1 MKTPFFNI
9 FINNNIETDR
19 LKFQCTFD
27 SAILSHNLHR
37 DIDIP
42 THIVSVKKGYTLGKS
57 ILFDGKKDN
66 ELKDISLLLTISQG
80 TQIFAKGQNLGRV
93 SSYRKEDTELFL
105 SYEIGDFIQIA
116 LENLA
121 KMQDQER
128 VIIKQA
134 MLMFYQAKHYL
145 FYDDLRDI
153 LMMNCF
159 EFLLGAI
166 YRLDPSNT
174 NKDVYISD
182 SFSYIMQKFN
192 YQGCIDIKLRAEI
205 GTQKLSEFKKAKNIK
220 LIKSFSAQFVSMR
233 NYIAHGKHSQ
243 KPIFAD
249 NFHFKLE
256 AFIRIILIDLLYNKD
271 YKRKFDIL
279 YQCILEQQ
287 IPLILTPEFPVL
299 RLRYKETKK
308 PQ

>member
-27 SAILSHNLHR
+27 STILSNNLHR

-42 THIVSVKKGYTLGKS
+42 THIVSAKKGSNFAKS
-57 ILFDGKKDN
+57 ILFHNQKDDN

-80 TQIFAKGQNLGRV
+80 THVFAKGQNLGRV
-93 SSYRKEDTELFL
+93 SSHRKEDTELFL
-105 SYEIGDFIQIA
+105 SYEIGDFIQSA

-153 LMMNCF
+153 LMMNCL

-174 NKDVYISD
+174 KKDVYIKD
-182 SFSYIMQKFN
+182 SFLYIMKKFN
-192 YQGCIDIKLRAEI
+192 YQVFIDITLKAEI
-205 GTQKLSEFKKAKNIK
+205 GELDLLEFKKEKNIQEIAHFLK
-220 LIKSFSAQFVSMR
+220 QFNDMR
-233 NYIAHGKHSQ
+233 NYISHGKHSQ
-243 KPIFAD
+243 KPIFVD

-256 AFIRIILIDLLYNKD
+256 EFIRIILIDLLYNKN

-279 YQCILEQQ
+279 YQCILEQH
-287 IPLILTPEFPVL
+287 IPLIIPPELPVL
-299 RLRYKETKK
+299 RLKS
-308 PQ
+308 